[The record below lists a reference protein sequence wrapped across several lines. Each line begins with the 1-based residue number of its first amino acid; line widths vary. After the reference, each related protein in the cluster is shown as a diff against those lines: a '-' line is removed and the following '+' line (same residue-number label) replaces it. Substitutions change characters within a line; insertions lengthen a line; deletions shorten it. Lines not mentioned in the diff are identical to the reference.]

1 MDISRRTFL
10 KIAGASAVTVG
21 PREVLA
27 IFEDGSMIVQDHFI
41 PVDKSLSAEWKRS
54 LFERGK
60 KEVWSGEE
68 LQSIGMPIGGV
79 AAGQLYLCGDGTLGH
94 WEIFNTHK
102 FLSYGATNYAKRE
115 VAKAVKHGA
124 RVTLLQASTGAS
136 ATGSKSLDKS
146 GFPSVRFSGEY
157 PIARVE
163 YADEDFPVWARL
175 TAFSPF
181 VPLNAKDSALP
192 ATLFEYELTNSTNE
206 EVTALFETFMENAV
220 GRSAEKNPKGRKRFS
235 IPVSDDGLTIY
246 NYSCDPATP
255 EFGEDAPNPRPAIL
269 LHDFEGETYGDWVA
283 TGDSFGSGP
292 ASGTLANQNRVTG
305 FVGRRLVN
313 TYISGDGTTGTLTS
327 PTFTVLRKFIN
338 FKIGGGNHP
347 GQECMNLLVD
357 GKIARSA
364 TGLNDERLL
373 WDTWDVSEFAGKQA
387 QLMIVDT
394 ATGGWGHINIDHIE
408 MADTVRSRDEVNVRR
423 GDPNR
428 DVGTMALAVLEN
440 ASVSGGREH
449 GFDEE
454 FIGSLAV
461 APLRLKPGETRKVT
475 TVLAWHFPNHP
486 NGRQY
491 ANWFKDAEDVV
502 RYVHRNY
509 ERLSGDTK
517 KWVETFYDSTLPYWL
532 LDRLG
537 STVGNLATGTTEW
550 WGNGRFWA
558 WEGVVCCAG
567 TCTHVWNYEHA
578 MARLFP
584 ELEVNIRERQDF
596 GAGFHPDTG
605 LVGFRSDSAYAAD
618 GQCGTVLK
626 AYREHTMQKDGE
638 FLKRNWASIKKAMQY
653 SISHDPDANGLIE
666 DSQHNTYDIN
676 FEGPNTFVG
685 ALYLAALRAGDE
697 MATEMGDTEFAAQC
711 RAIFERGS
719 KATME
724 TLWNGEYF
732 IQKVD
737 PTKHAENQ
745 YGPGCL
751 ADQLFGQGWAH
762 HVGLGYLYPQENV
775 RKALESV
782 WKYDW
787 APDIAPQNARWKPE
801 RPFAVAGE
809 AGLFICT
816 WPKGERPNEPVRYRD
831 EVWTGIEYQVAGHMI
846 WEGMMEE
853 GLSICRAVHDRY
865 HPNKRNPYN
874 EVECSDHYARA
885 LASWGVFTALAGF
898 KCHGPKGTL
907 SFDPRFKPEDF
918 RSAFTTAEG
927 WGTYSQ
933 RTEDG
938 TQNCTL
944 EVKHGK
950 VVLKEFSVRPTPGT
964 EPSSLGLAIPGQM
977 DAQVSRRDGMV
988 VLRFLQPLVMEA
1000 GTSMTV
1006 SLGTSGNVPL

>member
-1 MDISRRTFL
+1 
-10 KIAGASAVTVG
+10 
-21 PREVLA
+21 
-27 IFEDGSMIVQDHFI
+27 
-41 PVDKSLSAEWKRS
+41 
-54 LFERGK
+54 
-60 KEVWSGEE
+60 
-68 LQSIGMPIGGV
+68 
-79 AAGQLYLCGDGTLGH
+79 
-94 WEIFNTHK
+94 
-102 FLSYGATNYAKRE
+102 
-115 VAKAVKHGA
+115 
-124 RVTLLQASTGAS
+124 
-136 ATGSKSLDKS
+136 
-146 GFPSVRFSGEY
+146 
-157 PIARVE
+157 
-163 YADEDFPVWARL
+163 
-175 TAFSPF
+175 
-181 VPLNAKDSALP
+181 
-192 ATLFEYELTNSTNE
+192 
-206 EVTALFETFMENAV
+206 
-220 GRSAEKNPKGRKRFS
+220 
-235 IPVSDDGLTIY
+235 
-246 NYSCDPATP
+246 
-255 EFGEDAPNPRPAIL
+255 
-269 LHDFEGETYGDWVA
+269 
-283 TGDSFGSGP
+283 
-292 ASGTLANQNRVTG
+292 
-305 FVGRRLVN
+305 
-313 TYISGDGTTGTLTS
+313 
-327 PTFTVLRKFIN
+327 
-338 FKIGGGNHP
+338 
-347 GQECMNLLVD
+347 
-357 GKIARSA
+357 
-364 TGLNDERLL
+364 
-373 WDTWDVSEFAGKQA
+373 
-387 QLMIVDT
+387 
-394 ATGGWGHINIDHIE
+394 
-408 MADTVRSRDEVNVRR
+408 
-423 GDPNR
+423 
-428 DVGTMALAVLEN
+428 
-440 ASVSGGREH
+440 
-449 GFDEE
+449 
-454 FIGSLAV
+454 
-461 APLRLKPGETRKVT
+461 
-475 TVLAWHFPNHP
+475 
-486 NGRQY
+486 
-491 ANWFKDAEDVV
+491 
-502 RYVHRNY
+502 
-509 ERLSGDTK
+509 
-517 KWVETFYDSTLPYWL
+517 
-532 LDRLG
+532 
-537 STVGNLATGTTEW
+537 
-550 WGNGRFWA
+550 
-558 WEGVVCCAG
+558 
-567 TCTHVWNYEHA
+567 
-578 MARLFP
+578 
-584 ELEVNIRERQDF
+584 
-596 GAGFHPDTG
+596 
-605 LVGFRSDSAYAAD
+605 
-618 GQCGTVLK
+618 
-626 AYREHTMQKDGE
+626 
-638 FLKRNWASIKKAMQY
+638 MQY

-685 ALYLAALRAGDE
+685 ALYLAALRAGEE